1 MRIIWVTMTP
11 NEDNMKSLWPKIREP
26 CSLKVITDL
35 YIWSSDI
42 VPVPTDTS
50 GRHQGGYWRGWQSVW
65 LLTLLYVA
73 VQQSSSLLREV
84 SKGNAELNQIWG
96 AQRHTLII
104 LNLSGSLSISVLLE
118 SHPCDLYVINF
129 FPGFSM
135 RFFIFFR
142 ILRDFYWTR
151 RPKNSIRHLGGG
163 HLAVVYVD
171 AGQGFRLWGRNGGD
185 PHHHLE
191 KVPCPP
197 SKIFMSPQVQPK
209 NSTPTLFYFFI
220 WGGIPNQT
228 SKN

>member
-1 MRIIWVTMTP
+1 MRIIWITMTP

-118 SHPCDLYVINF
+118 SHPCGSVCNQF
-129 FPGFSM
+129 FSRIFYAFFHIFQDPPGF
-135 RFFIFFR
+135 
-142 ILRDFYWTR
+142 LLNKET
-151 RPKNSIRHLGGG
+151 
-163 HLAVVYVD
+163 
-171 AGQGFRLWGRNGGD
+171 
-185 PHHHLE
+185 E
-191 KVPCPP
+191 K
-197 SKIFMSPQVQPK
+197 
-209 NSTPTLFYFFI
+209 
-220 WGGIPNQT
+220 
-228 SKN
+228 